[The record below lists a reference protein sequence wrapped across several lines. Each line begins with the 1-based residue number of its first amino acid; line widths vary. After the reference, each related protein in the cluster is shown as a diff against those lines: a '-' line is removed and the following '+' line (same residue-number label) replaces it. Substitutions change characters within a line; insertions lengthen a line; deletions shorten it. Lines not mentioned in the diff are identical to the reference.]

1 MILTSN
7 TPVSNWNEF
16 FTGDETLLCTL
27 DRIFDRATVFIM
39 KGASYRGKELET
51 LTVESSPMAAKLHS

>member
-7 TPVSNWNEF
+7 APVSSWDEF
-16 FTGDETLLCTL
+16 FAGDETLLCAL

-39 KGASYRGKELET
+39 KGASFRGAELET
-51 LTVESSPMAAKLHS
+51 LTVESSVMAARLNK

>member
-16 FTGDETLLCTL
+16 FKGDETLLCTL